1 MEEGTGDL
9 IIKYSMK
16 WLKMSKLKEYDYV
29 IIGAGITGSTT
40 AYFLSKYS
48 NSILLIDKNEK
59 VAFGASGAAGAFLSP
74 LLGKPNKFKDLISQS
89 LKFSTTFYKEIKS
102 QSFKNDGICRI
113 PKNDEDKEKFDSY
126 KPYMDFEYSVLNDG
140 YFFNI
145 GSWINP
151 LEVCELLTKDIQK
164 KMKYDVTSIVQNNK
178 FWILNSEIKTKN
190 IILCTGANTKLI
202 KEEYLDIRAVWGQK
216 IDLTT
221 TTNVNFNYHKECSIS
236 KAIKSDDSNLYKVS
250 IGATHHR
257 FHNDKHLDLDDEY
270 SKFYTKDVI
279 NNDTSKLINLANDIL
294 KLDDVEVNDIK
305 IGARASSTD
314 YFPMI
319 GKLIDSKKSF
329 EKFPHLLNGT
339 HIKENMLISID
350 NLYVLNGVGGRGFV
364 LSPYLANELVENI
377 INNKKIDEDISTYR
391 LFKRWAKKQ
400 KNN

>member
-9 IIKYSMK
+9 IINYSKK
-16 WLKMSKLKEYDYV
+16 WEKMSKLKEYDYV
-29 IIGAGITGSTT
+29 IIGAGITGSSA

-59 VAFGASGAAGAFLSP
+59 VAFGASGAAGAFLST

-151 LEVCELLTKDIQK
+151 LEVCELLTKNIQK
-164 KMKYDVTSIVQNNK
+164 KMKYDVVSIVQNNE

-190 IILCTGANTKLI
+190 LILCTGANTKLI
-202 KEEYLDIRAVWGQK
+202 KEEYFDIRAVWGQK

-257 FHNDKHLDLDDEY
+257 FNDKHLDLDDEY

-377 INNKKIDEDISTYR
+377 INNKKIDDNISTYR

-400 KNN
+400 K

>member
-9 IIKYSMK
+9 IINYSKK
-16 WLKMSKLKEYDYV
+16 WGKMSKLKEYDYV
-29 IIGAGITGSTT
+29 IIGAGITGSSA

-377 INNKKIDEDISTYR
+377 INNKKIDDNISTYR

-400 KNN
+400 K

>member
-9 IIKYSMK
+9 IINYSKK
-16 WLKMSKLKEYDYV
+16 WGKMSKLKEYDYV
-29 IIGAGITGSTT
+29 IIGAGITGSSA

-164 KMKYDVTSIVQNNK
+164 KMKYDVVSIVQNNE

-190 IILCTGANTKLI
+190 LILCTGANTKLI
-202 KEEYLDIRAVWGQK
+202 KEEYFDIRAVWGQK

-257 FHNDKHLDLDDEY
+257 FNDKHLDLDDEY

-377 INNKKIDEDISTYR
+377 INNKKIDDNISTYR

>member
-1 MEEGTGDL
+1 VEEGTGDL
-9 IIKYSMK
+9 IINYSKK
-16 WLKMSKLKEYDYV
+16 WGKMSKLKEYDYV
-29 IIGAGITGSTT
+29 IIGAGITGSSA

-202 KEEYLDIRAVWGQK
+202 KEKYLDIRAVWGQK

-377 INNKKIDEDISTYR
+377 INNKKIDDNISTYR
-391 LFKRWAKKQ
+391 LFKRWAKN
-400 KNN
+400 KNK